1 MNIFK
6 NTFFYRTS
14 PVAAS
19 EKCVSEERL
28 IEEVQIRKGHG
39 PRATVA
45 FNKEIEGFKV
55 FDGGTSFTFKE
66 FILLS

>member
-1 MNIFK
+1 M
-6 NTFFYRTS
+6 
-14 PVAAS
+14 AAS